1 MAWFCRNCGY
11 KLAET
16 KNEVQKYEKC
26 PECGGTKVTR
36 VGEGQPALKVGG
48 KGKKVRNS
56 RSLQSPTLQKGV
68 TTIKDGLAKL
78 FPVIKIKAEE
88 TVSIDEAVRY
98 GFELFKGIIKYS
110 ILLSILLAIPVF
122 LMAESNETN
131 EYAPSFEW
139 PTLTQ
144 GLIFL
149 YLMMVYIL
157 YFSFVVGIVYKFCVD
172 ILGRS
177 RKQRKDK
184 PDEEA

>member
-1 MAWFCRNCGY
+1 MPR
-11 KLAET
+11 
-16 KNEVQKYEKC
+16 
-26 PECGGTKVTR
+26 
-36 VGEGQPALKVGG
+36 
-48 KGKKVRNS
+48 
-56 RSLQSPTLQKGV
+56 
-68 TTIKDGLAKL
+68 I
-78 FPVIKIKAEE
+78 
-88 TVSIDEAVRY
+88 VS
-98 GFELFKGIIKYS
+98 
-110 ILLSILLAIPVF
+110 IPVF

-157 YFSFVVGIVYKFCVD
+157 YFSFVVGVVYKFSVD